1 MYKPPLYRGG
11 LWFLSALLMTVVYFR
26 LSPTSFHLN
35 FVDAG
40 AYASAIRRWMSGQ
53 DPYLYTPD
61 MGMYCLYPP
70 VFIYL
75 GGTLARLFT
84 PHLGWVLY
92 QTLHIAAALS
102 LPWILYRHYLKKS
115 SIGLAVFYLLF
126 FASPGFLGSSAL
138 ETGNIAIICYA
149 AMLSAGIRGLRLN
162 RWTLFYLAVFCCSS
176 IKITFLPMLLLPLL
190 CGEGKFLSSAGCAV
204 ATVCGL
210 LAQRWIAP
218 SLYSRFTQNLQMQ
231 GMRTG
236 EVGRSLF
243 GIFFHILHSLNGP
256 GLLIIPMLAYGSA
269 AIAIIAV
276 LGTLR
281 TRGAKRLLPSW
292 YALVLA
298 GVLFAMPRLEYYDL
312 CIVFPLTFCIFIDT
326 VVPKYPTLLYLFL
339 SIPSLYFL
347 VRTADKATNG
357 GVEALAILLFWGWS
371 AYRLL
376 TITVSAQPVDA
387 GSSNESIG
395 SPALAKNTSTVLCDV
410 D

>member
-1 MYKPPLYRGG
+1 MNKSPLYRGG
-11 LWFLSALLMTVVYFR
+11 FWLLSALLMTTVYFK
-26 LSPTSFHLN
+26 LSPASFHLN

-40 AYASAIRRWMSGQ
+40 AYASALRRWMAGQ

-61 MGMYCLYPP
+61 MGVYCLYPP

-75 GGTLARLFT
+75 GGTLARFFT

-92 QTLHIAAALS
+92 QTLHIATALS

-126 FASPGFLGSSAL
+126 FDSPGFLGFSAL

-149 AMLSAGIRGLRLN
+149 AILSAGIRGLRLN
-162 RWTLFYLAVFCCSS
+162 RWKLFYLAVFGCSS

-190 CGEGKFLSSAGCAV
+190 CGEGQFLSSACCAL
-204 ATVCGL
+204 ATLSGL
-210 LAQRWIAP
+210 LIQRWIAP
-218 SLYSRFTQNLQMQ
+218 SLYSRFTQNLQIQ
-231 GMRTG
+231 TMRTG

-256 GLLIIPMLAYGSA
+256 GLLIIPTLAYGSA

-276 LGTLR
+276 LVTLR
-281 TRGAKRLLPSW
+281 ARGVNRSLPSW
-292 YALVLA
+292 CALVLV
-298 GVLFAMPRLEYYDL
+298 GTLFAIPRLEYYDL
-312 CIVFPLTFCIFIDT
+312 CIAFPLAFCIFIDT
-326 VVPKYPTLLYLFL
+326 VVPMFPTLLYLFL

-347 VRTADKATNG
+347 VRTRDKATNG

-376 TITVSAQPVDA
+376 TITVQAQPEDA
-387 GSSNESIG
+387 GSSNESLG
-395 SPALAKNTSTVLCDV
+395 SPALAKNTSTLLCDV